1 MDNLSTA
8 STNYFPNINSA
19 NFGNASQISPSQ
31 MMMLGVL
38 AYFIGRYMSQMQQNG
53 FKPNTAGNAQ
63 PSPANDAG
71 YGQPPSTNP
80 VGGQANSPSNNPA
93 GGAGSLPS
101 LFGGQQGS
109 PANGATNGQNL
120 PASPFGTPQ
129 GSLSTSAYNG
139 NGQGNC
145 DCGGNRPAN
154 PACPGQSP
162 VPIGCA
168 PDRRTP
174 EIQSS
179 LALKPSKNGYSG
191 SASMTTHGGYR
202 IEANQP
208 TQKGG
213 DSSINIYGP
222 DGKKLRSIWGDP
234 HITDASGKGNMF
246 KGAADLRLPDGSR
259 VLMNTEQDPAHPG
272 AYRVKNF
279 GVVDQ
284 NAYAFVNNVNGGGDL
299 SVNFARGN
307 GNQIANNFDANVSRN
322 NLQLTADGRVIDLVT
337 SQDINNG
344 AQMDTAK
351 PFAAAA

>member
-53 FKPNTAGNAQ
+53 FKPNTAGDAQ
-63 PSPANDAG
+63 GSPANGAG

-80 VGGQANSPSNNPA
+80 VGAQANSPANNPA
-93 GGAGSLPS
+93 DGATSLPS

-120 PASPFGTPQ
+120 PASPFGAQQ
-129 GSLSTSAYNG
+129 GSLSTSVYNG
-139 NGQGNC
+139 NGRGNC
-145 DCGGNRPAN
+145 DCGANRPAN

-162 VPIGCA
+162 APIGCA

-179 LALKPSKNGYSG
+179 LSLKPSKNGYSG

-208 TQKGG
+208 ANANG
-213 DSSINIYGP
+213 DSYINIYGP
-222 DGKKLRSIWGDP
+222 DGKKMPYVWGDP
-234 HITDASGKGNMF
+234 HITYANGKGNTF
-246 KGAADLRLPDGSR
+246 KGSGGIQLPDGSHI
-259 VLMNTEQDPAHPG
+259 LMNTVPDPTHPG
-272 AYRVKNF
+272 QYRVKDF
-279 GVVDQ
+279 DVVDQ
-284 NAYAFVNNVNGGGDL
+284 NASARVSNLQGGGDL
-299 SVNFARGN
+299 SVTFSRGN
-307 GNQIANNFDANVSRN
+307 GKQIAQNFYANTSRN
-322 NLQLTADGRVIDLVT
+322 NLQMTADGRIIDLVT
-337 SQDINNG
+337 MQDISNG
-344 AQMDTAK
+344 EQMDNAK
-351 PFAAAA
+351 PLAAAA